1 MVLEQAEDF
10 EQDNYYDDEYQQADE
25 ALGHDV
31 STFRLSRCE
40 TTILKTSVKSKWLRA
55 ALGPDFVGV
64 PAFFI
69 SDPYQTY

>member
-40 TTILKTSVKSKWLRA
+40 TTILKTSVKSK
-55 ALGPDFVGV
+55 
-64 PAFFI
+64 
-69 SDPYQTY
+69 